1 MRIMLSYQSW
11 DKGCED
17 EKKGSD
23 QSESFLWNVY
33 YWVPYSPFWFG
44 LNLAAWQPIFGMSRL
59 HHDYVITKNST
70 QSDMKIGL

>member
-17 EKKGSD
+17 EKSI
-23 QSESFLWNVY
+23 SFLIWAKF
-33 YWVPYSPFWFG
+33 SRMK
-44 LNLAAWQPIFGMSRL
+44 PIFGMSRL